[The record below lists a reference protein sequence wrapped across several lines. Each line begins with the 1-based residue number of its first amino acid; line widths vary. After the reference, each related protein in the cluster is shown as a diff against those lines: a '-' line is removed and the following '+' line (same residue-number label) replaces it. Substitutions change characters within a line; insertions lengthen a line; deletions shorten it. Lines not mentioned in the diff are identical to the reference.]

1 MIFDWLNSYRAVG
14 YFLEIFIAEF
24 LFVYSLK
31 KRALFYPKLISFL
44 IISVFLMSF
53 VDLYQTAS
61 TFIRLMYLL
70 IVIAVSILGIC
81 ILFDAPFLILF
92 PACIAGVA
100 TQHIANKVL
109 TLFML
114 IPAFSKFSWI
124 SSFYILSDLCVVFVV
139 YLLTYL
145 LLARH
150 YKPQNSSMR
159 LNAVSVLIIIT
170 CIGVN
175 RLIADHPEGNI
186 FYEAASCI
194 YAIICCIL
202 ALVIQLYLYRWQQQK
217 AEALV
222 VKELLTASEKQY
234 EQWKTMVEFI
244 GVQTHDLK
252 HMLDRIERL
261 ADKENLDLP
270 DLGPIRESVSNF
282 SPLVKTGNDVLDV
295 LLRNMS
301 TLCTRQHIRFNC
313 VSYTDCLGKYDS
325 MSLYFLFAN
334 AIDNARAA
342 ADLVTDSDK
351 RLIDVSLK
359 QFGDSV
365 VIHIWNYYEGN
376 IVFEDELPVRDVGS
390 AGTGYGIKS
399 IKLLVDKFEGAL
411 NTNTENDIFHLNIIL
426 PLKN

>member
-1 MIFDWLNSYRAVG
+1 MIFEYLSSYRAIG

-24 LFVYSLK
+24 LFVHSLK
-31 KRALFYPKLISFL
+31 KRPFFYVKMAAFL
-44 IISVFLMSF
+44 IIALFSMSF
-53 VDLYQTAS
+53 VDLYQTSS
-61 TFIRLMYLL
+61 TIIRLLYLI
-70 IVIAVSILGIC
+70 IVIAVSVLGMVL
-81 ILFDAPFLILF
+81 LFDAPFLLIF
-92 PACIAGVA
+92 SSCIAGVA
-100 TQHIANKVL
+100 TQHIANKTL
-109 TLFML
+109 TLLLLLPELSHISRAPTLFML
-114 IPAFSKFSWI
+114 
-124 SSFYILSDLCVVFVV
+124 SDFLVAFVV

-145 LLARH
+145 LLAKN
-150 YKPQNSSMR
+150 YAPEKSSMR
-159 LNAVSVLIIIT
+159 LNAISVVIIIT

-175 RLIADHPEGNI
+175 RLVVDHSSGNI
-186 FYEAASCI
+186 YYEAASCI

-202 ALVIQLYLYRWQQQK
+202 ALAIQLYLYRWQQQK
-217 AEALV
+217 AESLV

-252 HMLDRIERL
+252 HMLDRVERL
-261 ADKENLDLP
+261 ADKENIAIP
-270 DLGPIRESVSNF
+270 DLAPIRESVSNF

-301 TLCTRQHIRFNC
+301 TLCNRQNIRFNC
-313 VSYTDCLGKYDS
+313 VSYTQSLGKYDS

-342 ADLVTDSDK
+342 ADLVTDPDK

-365 VIHIWNYYEGN
+365 IIHIWNYFEGD
-376 IVFEDELPVRDVGS
+376 IEFENELPVRGGDS

-399 IKLLVDKFEGAL
+399 IKMLVDKFEGAL